1 MMFRPRRILIALT
14 FAILAGLVVRLRSGT
29 PTNQEI
35 KTHDRIV
42 EEVYQAPFSNPNAYL
57 EDWTPI
63 VPDAYVVHLAPG
75 HSIEKHSSSIKT
87 DMTPHIDRVA
97 DTKNKIET
105 TYIGHNISSSLLNA
119 IRSDP
124 QVKLVEYETGPLP
137 IGGFTP
143 VHQAPLSGCDAP
155 REEIEPESFQVLL
168 APDYP
173 FKEHFAVVGQDIEP
187 YVRNKYNFHTNKW
200 VYSVKPVD
208 LQLLKAIR
216 SDRNVELVVCESRK
230 RRQTEGDLRPKR
242 EL

>member
-1 MMFRPRRILIALT
+1 MFRTRRILIALT
-14 FAILAGLVVRLRSGT
+14 FAILAGLVIRLRGRT
-29 PTNQEI
+29 PTNHEI
-35 KTHDRIV
+35 KTHDKIV

-63 VPDAYVVHLAPG
+63 ILDAYVVHLAPG

-87 DMTPHIDRVA
+87 DITSHIDRIL
-97 DTKNKIET
+97 DTKSKIET
-105 TYIGHNISSSLLNA
+105 TYVGQNISSSLLTA

-124 QVKLVEYETGPLP
+124 QVTLLEYATGPLP

-143 VHQAPLSGCDAP
+143 AHQAPLSGCDAP
-155 REEIEPESFQVLL
+155 RAEIEPKSFQVLL

-173 FKEHFAVVGQDIEP
+173 FEDHFAVVGQDIEP

-230 RRQTEGDLRPKR
+230 KRQTEGDLRPKR